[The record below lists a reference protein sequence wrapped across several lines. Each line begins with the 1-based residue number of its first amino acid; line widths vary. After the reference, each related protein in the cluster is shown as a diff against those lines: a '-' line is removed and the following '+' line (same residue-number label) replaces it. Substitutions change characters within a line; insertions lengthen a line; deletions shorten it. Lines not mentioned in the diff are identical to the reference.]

1 MCLAHLWAFAVV
13 MCKSPFL
20 HGEVGKAPA
29 FQFHNAIKVSPA
41 FLGSFTLQTLFPLA
55 VTFCRVFVMPQML
68 LNLVEKGSLK
78 KEEALE
84 QFGGTYEELKEAA
97 SLANKN

>member
-1 MCLAHLWAFAVV
+1 
-13 MCKSPFL
+13 
-20 HGEVGKAPA
+20 
-29 FQFHNAIKVSPA
+29 
-41 FLGSFTLQTLFPLA
+41 
-55 VTFCRVFVMPQML
+55 MPQML